1 MSTENESRQEGAAN
15 EENQNVS
22 RDGGYKSYNRDSN
35 YNRYNND
42 GEQRPYRPRTNSY
55 NREGGDRPYR
65 SSYNNGDRPS
75 YNRYNN
81 NGDRPQRPRFNP
93 NSEDGGEQ
101 RSYRPRTNYNRE
113 GGEQRPYTP
122 RPRFNNGEEGG
133 ERQYRPRTNYN
144 REGGEQ
150 RPYTPRPRTGGY
162 NREGGEQRPYTPRPR
177 FNSGE
182 GGEQRSYT
190 LRPRTGGY
198 NQGGDRPYRPRTGGY
213 NQGGGYNRPYRPRTA
228 DYNPNAKYSLKKQI
242 EYKDIL
248 TDPNEPIR
256 LNKFLANAGICS
268 RREADEFITAG
279 VVSVNGEVVTEL
291 GTKIKRTDEVKFHD
305 EPVSIE
311 RKTYILLNKPK
322 DCVTTSD
329 DPQERKTVMDF
340 VKGACK
346 ERIYPVGRLD
356 RNTTGVLLLTND
368 GDLASKLTHPKY
380 LKKKI
385 YHVYCDKNVTKADLD
400 QIAAGV
406 TLDDGEIHADAISY
420 ASETDKSQVGIE
432 IHSGKNRIVR
442 RIFESLG
449 YKVIKL
455 DRVYFAG
462 LTKKGLRRGDWRY
475 LTEQEVNMLRMG
487 SFE

>member
-1 MSTENESRQEGAAN
+1 MSTENEEWRENSYN
-15 EENQNVS
+15 EENTGAG
-22 RDGGYKSYNRDSN
+22 RDGNKSYNREG
-35 YNRYNND
+35 
-42 GEQRPYRPRTNSY
+42 GERPYRPSY

-65 SSYNNGDRPS
+65 
-75 YNRYNN
+75 
-81 NGDRPQRPRFNP
+81 PRFNA
-93 NSEDGGEQ
+93 
-101 RSYRPRTNYNRE
+101 
-113 GGEQRPYTP
+113 
-122 RPRFNNGEEGG
+122 NNEGG
-133 ERQYRPRTNYN
+133 ERPQRSYGDRSY
-144 REGGEQ
+144 GD
-150 RPYTPRPRTGGY
+150 RPY
-162 NREGGEQRPYTPRPR
+162 RPR

-182 GGEQRSYT
+182 GGDRPQR
-190 LRPRTGGY
+190 PY
-198 NQGGDRPYRPRTGGY
+198 NREGGDRPYRPRFNSGE
-213 NQGGGYNRPYRPRTA
+213 GGGYRNNNGGGYRPRFNNDRSQGGYRPRPRTS
-228 DYNPNAKYSLKKQI
+228 DYDPNAKYSIKKQI
-242 EYKDIL
+242 EYKEQFV
-248 TDPNEPIR
+248 DPNEPIR
-256 LNKFLANAGICS
+256 LNKFLANAGVCS

-291 GTKIKRTDEVKFHD
+291 GTKIKRSDVVKFHD

-311 RKTYILLNKPK
+311 RKVYVLLNKPK
-322 DCVTTSD
+322 DTVTTSD
-329 DPQERKTVMDF
+329 DPQERRTVMDL
-340 VKGACK
+340 VKGACN

-368 GDLASKLTHPKY
+368 GDLASKLTHPKF

-400 QIAAGV
+400 QIVQGI

-420 ASETDKSQVGIE
+420 ASDTDKSQVGIE

-449 YKVIKL
+449 YRVIKL

-475 LTEQEVNMLRMG
+475 LTEQEVAMLRMG

>member
-93 NSEDGGEQ
+93 NSEDGGDQ

-122 RPRFNNGEEGG
+122 RPRFNNSEEGG

-150 RPYTPRPRTGGY
+150 RPYTPRPR
-162 NREGGEQRPYTPRPR
+162 
-177 FNSGE
+177 FNNGE

-190 LRPRTGGY
+190 PRPRTGGYNQGGDRPYRPRTGGY

-268 RREADEFITAG
+268 RREADEFITAR